1 LIFFSIKLLIEKIPF
16 IYYNEGNNK
25 KEKKMFANSLKTG
38 MLMFALIMLFTTIG
52 GLLGNSSG
60 ALIGLLI
67 AGGMSFFS
75 YWFSDKMVLSAY
87 NGKEVTE
94 LNNPRLY
101 RMVKNLAANAKLPMP
116 KVYIIPERQPNAFAT
131 GRNPQHAAVA
141 CTEGLLEIM
150 NDNELAGVLGHELGH
165 VKHRD
170 ILISTIAATFA
181 GAISNIARF
190 LPYFGNSGD
199 SRRRRNNTG
208 TLMLFSFLAP
218 VAAAIIQMSISR
230 RREFMADR
238 AGAEFS
244 GNPLYLRDALNK
256 LESYSHNIPMTKQ
269 NPVYSHM
276 FIINPLSGLQGLAD
290 LFRTHPSTSDR
301 IKELEKLAYDKNL
314 M

>member
-1 LIFFSIKLLIEKIPF
+1 MNFSIKLLIEKIPF
-16 IYYNEGNNK
+16 IYYNEENNK

-75 YWFSDKMVLSAY
+75 YWFSDKMVLSVY

-269 NPVYSHM
+269 NPAYSHM

>member
-1 LIFFSIKLLIEKIPF
+1 LNFSIKLLIEKISF
-16 IYYNEGNNK
+16 IYYNEENNK

-67 AGGMSFFS
+67 AAGMSFFS

-269 NPVYSHM
+269 NPAYSHM

-301 IKELEKLAYDKNL
+301 IKELEKMAYDKNL

>member
-1 LIFFSIKLLIEKIPF
+1 MNFSIKLLIEKIPF
-16 IYYNEGNNK
+16 IYYNEENNK

-256 LESYSHNIPMTKQ
+256 LESYSHNILMTKQ
-269 NPVYSHM
+269 NPSYSHM